1 MKRFMVRVTTQD
13 DDNKYELQFKTRHEA
28 ESYYDGLREVTTDN
42 IKLIHNA
49 TLFIDGIGMSSFC
62 HLDKKRATEY
72 LRDLIGDM
80 QRNRRWDSFSH
91 LIYEEYA
98 RESSSWLTPTMWTT
112 LVTTWLAFDLGT
124 TVRDG
129 MERVFVPCTKFC
141 PKGR

>member
-1 MKRFMVRVTTQD
+1 MDKYMVRVTTQD
-13 DDNKYELQFKTRHEA
+13 GKKYEKSFTTKANA
-28 ESYYDGLREVTTDN
+28 EKFYNGLREVTTDN
-42 IKLIHNA
+42 IKLIHIA

-62 HLDKKRATEY
+62 HLDKKLATEY

-141 PKGR
+141 PKER

>member
-1 MKRFMVRVTTQD
+1 MNKYMVRVTTQD
-13 DDNKYELQFKTRHEA
+13 GKKYEESFITKANA
-28 ESYYDGLREVTTDN
+28 EKFYNGLREVTTDN

>member
-1 MKRFMVRVTTQD
+1 MNKYMVRVTTQD
-13 DDNKYELQFKTRHEA
+13 GKKYEESFTTKANA
-28 ESYYDGLREVTTDN
+28 EKFYNGLREVTTDN